1 MDCITF
7 ISMLEGFLVLS
18 KVIMVSSK
26 LCSSPQVM
34 FQLTIL
40 IVWFAMLLFFWLIL
54 LYLCQESNVLTGV
67 CSFFCLTVS
76 RVIQK
81 LLGQFPLTSY
91 R

>member
-40 IVWFAMLLFFWLIL
+40 IVWFAMLLFF
-54 LYLCQESNVLTGV
+54 G
-67 CSFFCLTVS
+67 SFFYISAKKVMFLLVFVHSSVS
-76 RVIQK
+76 LSAGLSK
-81 LLGQFPLTSY
+81 NY
-91 R
+91 